1 MSATIGDQL
10 MKGNDKIENVIIN
23 EGIEGFYDV
32 IYVQNLKTGQEEVEC
47 ISNTY
52 SKFKTSF

>member
-1 MSATIGDQL
+1 
-10 MKGNDKIENVIIN
+10 MKGNDKIEKVIIN
-23 EGIEGFYDV
+23 EGIESFYDV
-32 IYVQNLKTGQEEVEC
+32 IYVQNLKTVQEEVEC